1 MKFQITTDYAIRT
14 ILFMASK
21 GTHEISTAKEAAAQL
36 GMTYSYFN
44 KVVSKIKQAGFIQS
58 VQGSCGGYRLAKDAS
73 EISLYEIVVAMEGDI
88 CINRCLQPD
97 GFCSQNVTPAC
108 SIRKVLGTL
117 QDQIIDTLKGITITD
132 LC

>member
-21 GTHEISTAKEAAAQL
+21 DIQEISTAKEAAAQL

-44 KVVSKIKQAGFIQS
+44 KVASKIRQAGFIQS
-58 VQGSCGGYRLAKDAS
+58 IQGPGGGYRLAKDAAN
-73 EISLYEIVVAMEGDI
+73 ISLYDIVVAMEGNI

-97 GFCSQNVTPAC
+97 KYCSRDATATCPVH
-108 SIRKVLGTL
+108 SVLGSL
-117 QDQIIDTLKGITITD
+117 QNQIVDTLKSVSIAD